1 MPSKLLDHQIAPDP
15 LRKWLVYA
23 PTLGGKTFA
32 VVDYLLNHPAEKAV
46 MFGSDYNYT
55 KLDHAL
61 RIIEERTGLF
71 LAVDFCNIEKIK
83 SSHLADYDVFI
94 FENLETR
101 FLDEYRV
108 VIDAIPTKKII
119 VTTSQNEVVQYIL
132 DTGSGYDINI
142 SKSVF
147 GNPYIDPTHP
157 KFAEF
162 QAFKRI

>member
-1 MPSKLLDHQIAPDP
+1 MPKLLDHQIAPEP
-15 LRKWLVYA
+15 LKNWLIYA

-32 VVDYLLNHPAEKAV
+32 VVDYLRNHPSEKAL
-46 MFGSDYNYT
+46 MIGSPYNHT
-55 KLDHAL
+55 KLDKAVHS
-61 RIIEERTGLF
+61 IEERTGLF
-71 LAVDFCNIEKIK
+71 LEVDFCDQENMDLFDV
-83 SSHLADYDVFI
+83 SQYDLVI

-101 FLDEYRV
+101 YLQDYRQI
-108 VIDAIPTKKII
+108 IDANPSIRLI

-132 DTGSGYDINI
+132 DTGSGFDINV